1 MRSRRHGFWAGAVA
15 AILLAGIAGAGAALR
30 ADRAAAVDAANNPVA
45 EAPVVVVEEL
55 PLLKARLDEN
65 PHRFMGAVL
74 VARGDRVI
82 FRQAYGMADIQN
94 GVPLTVDA
102 RFRLASISK
111 QFTAAAIL
119 KLQDEGRLKTSDR
132 VCAWIMP
139 CPAAWSELTIAHL
152 ISHTSGIPDIM
163 QRPGWGLRRVTPT
176 SLTEL
181 TEDSKLYGLQSIPG
195 EKLAY
200 NNAGFNLA
208 ADIVERAS
216 SVPFADYLK
225 ATFFLPLGMSDTG
238 VGDTPDDGKPIVV
251 GYANLAEGLVPQ
263 NRPNVSV
270 VQGAGAIYSTLDDL
284 LKWERA
290 LHKGRILS
298 RASYAEMTADHAP
311 PINEGDTRRP
321 ERQWGY
327 GVFVMPLGIEV
338 DPSFTDRQIYHT
350 GSWSGFRNLET
361 YQPDSD
367 TTVIVLSN
375 SYYQREEVLLITQ
388 QALAEVLGRP
398 IPQKLKP
405 REVAAPAGAH

>member
-1 MRSRRHGFWAGAVA
+1 MSGRRQGFWAGAAA
-15 AILLAGIAGAGAALR
+15 AIVLAGVAGAGVALK
-30 ADRAAAVDAANNPVA
+30 ADRGVAIAGETAVRPDAPLA
-45 EAPVVVVEEL
+45 VVENL

-65 PHRFMGAVL
+65 PHHFMGAVL
-74 VARGDRVI
+74 VAQGDRI
-82 FRQAYGMADIQN
+82 LFRQAYGMADIQN
-94 GVPLTVDA
+94 EVPLTVGA

-119 KLQDEGRLKTSDR
+119 KLQDEGRLKTSDK
-132 VCAWIMP
+132 VCAWIQP
-139 CPAAWSELTIAHL
+139 CPEAWADLTISHL

-176 SLTEL
+176 NLTEL
-181 TEDSKLYGLQSIPG
+181 TEDSVEYGLQFSPG
-195 EKLAY
+195 SKVAY

-216 SVPFADYLK
+216 GVPYESYLK
-225 ATFFLPLGMSDTG
+225 ATFFLPLGMSNTG

-251 GYANLAEGLVPQ
+251 GYANLREGLLPQ

-290 LHKGRILS
+290 LHRGKLLS
-298 RASYAEMTADHAP
+298 AASYAEMTADHAP
-311 PINEGDTRRP
+311 PISEGDTRRP

-327 GVFVMPLGIEV
+327 GLFVMPLGIEV
-338 DPSFTDRQIYHT
+338 EPSFTDRQIYHT
-350 GSWSGFRNLET
+350 GSWSGFRSLET

-367 TTVIVLSN
+367 VTVIVLSN

-388 QALAEVLGRP
+388 QALAEVLGRD

-405 REVAAPAGAH
+405 RETSAPAGAS